1 MTLLSRFVNTKC
13 IILHIFHFLTK
24 VFTHFGLIY
33 GQIYRQNLLARRDD
47 LFMSRRGECIYKRKD
62 GRWEARYVKESGV
75 DGRKKYASIYAST
88 YKEAKEKQLKAMHN
102 IAKKIT
108 KSANLCI
115 KDLAE
120 EWLLCV
126 KNRIKPSSYI
136 KYENL
141 CKNHIIKNLG
151 NISIDKMSTV
161 TIQQFATEL
170 KEKGRING
178 GQLSEKTVN
187 DTLIILGKIFEYAS
201 EEYSIVP
208 PVIKNIRQERKT
220 ARVFSPKEQ
229 QRLCL
234 YCLNDINSYKFSI
247 LLALYTGM
255 RIGEL
260 CALKWQDITDDSIIV
275 YKTMQRLK
283 TDNGDTEVFISDP
296 KSESSKRVIPL
307 PEFLKEFANKMRK
320 ADGYVLETN
329 RSPFCE
335 PRTMQHRFKETAKDL
350 GFKGATFH
358 TLRHTFATRC
368 VEAGF
373 DIKSLSEILGHS
385 DVKVTLNRYVHS
397 SFEQKQKNMQ
407 KLSLMSMA

>member
-1 MTLLSRFVNTKC
+1 M
-13 IILHIFHFLTK
+13 
-24 VFTHFGLIY
+24 
-33 GQIYRQNLLARRDD
+33 
-47 LFMSRRGECIYKRKD
+47 
-62 GRWEARYVKESGV
+62 
-75 DGRKKYASIYAST
+75 
-88 YKEAKEKQLKAMHN
+88 
-102 IAKKIT
+102 
-108 KSANLCI
+108 
-115 KDLAE
+115 
-120 EWLLCV
+120 
-126 KNRIKPSSYI
+126 
-136 KYENL
+136 
-141 CKNHIIKNLG
+141 G
-151 NISIDKMSTV
+151 NISIDKISSV

-170 KEKGRING
+170 KEKGRIDG

-187 DTLIILGKIFEYAS
+187 DTLIILGKIFEYAN

-220 ARVFSPKEQ
+220 ARVLSPKEQ

-247 LLALYTGM
+247 LLALYTGL

-275 YKTMQRLK
+275 YKTMQWLK
-283 TDNGDTEVFISDP
+283 TDNGDTEVFISNP

-307 PEFLKEFANKMRK
+307 PEFLKEFTNKMRK

-407 KLSLMSMA
+407 KLSLAYMA